1 MLQGFQLFGCGVGGV
16 FYAVAS
22 LAGVAGQQGGK
33 VFGVG
38 QRCVVLEHAAQKIS
52 KSLAFLFLRFGGMR
66 RQRPKISFVG
76 RKAEAL
82 QRDAVALAF
91 AQQQPVSQVGDQHQF
106 VTIPVFGDLNRGG
119 SVVYR
124 LGWCFDFDNA
134 S

>member
-1 MLQGFQLFGCGVGGV
+1 M

-38 QRCVVLEHAAQKIS
+38 QRCVVLEHAAQKIF
-52 KSLAFLFLRFGGMR
+52 KSLAFFGLRFGGMP
-66 RQRPKISFVG
+66 RQRPEISFVG
-76 RKAEAL
+76 REAEAL

-91 AQQQPVSQVGDQHQF
+91 AQQQPVSQIGDEHQF
-106 VTIPVFGDLNRGG
+106 VAIPVFGDLASGG
-119 SVVYR
+119 GVVYR
-124 LGWCFDFDNA
+124 LGWRFDFDDA